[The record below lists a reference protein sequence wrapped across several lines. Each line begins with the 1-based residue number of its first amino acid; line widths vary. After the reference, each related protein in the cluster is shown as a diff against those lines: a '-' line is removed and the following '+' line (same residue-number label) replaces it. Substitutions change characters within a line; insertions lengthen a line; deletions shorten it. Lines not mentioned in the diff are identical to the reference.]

1 MQATKSRLSGGA
13 AVANARTPLDPCAFI
28 DRFPPA
34 LKADAHALYRLLAS
48 VTGHDAVMWGPS
60 VVGFGEKGPPARG
73 VLGESGGSLYDVGG
87 VGGGCGS
94 GDEPDAAGGGP
105 DGFEIGF
112 ARRGSTLILV
122 LRRYN
127 DYYAHILERLGSVP
141 YGRNAIALPP
151 FSELDREVLR
161 ELIETAWKD
170 HTRADSE
177 SPSIAG
183 GSPPAN
189 ASPPAPTALY

>member
-1 MQATKSRLSGGA
+1 M
-13 AVANARTPLDPCAFI
+13 ANARTPLDPCAFI

-34 LKADAHALYRLLAS
+34 LKADARALYRLLVS

-60 VVGFGEKGPPARG
+60 VVGFGEKGPASG
-73 VLGESGGSLYDVGG
+73 GALGESGSSLCDVGG
-87 VGGGCGS
+87 VGDGPDAAGGGR
-94 GDEPDAAGGGP
+94 GLGVGPDAAGGGP

-112 ARRGSTLILV
+112 SRRGSTLILV

-127 DYYAHILERLGSVP
+127 DYYSRILERLGSVP

-151 FSELDREVLR
+151 FSELDRDVLR

-170 HTRADSE
+170 RTRADGE
-177 SPSIAG
+177 SPSVAAAG
-183 GSPPAN
+183 PPAA
-189 ASPPAPTALY
+189 ASPPAAPALY

>member
-73 VLGESGGSLYDVGG
+73 VLGELGGSLYDVGG
-87 VGGGCGS
+87 V
-94 GDEPDAAGGGP
+94 GGGP

-177 SPSIAG
+177 SPSVAG
-183 GSPPAN
+183 GSTPAN